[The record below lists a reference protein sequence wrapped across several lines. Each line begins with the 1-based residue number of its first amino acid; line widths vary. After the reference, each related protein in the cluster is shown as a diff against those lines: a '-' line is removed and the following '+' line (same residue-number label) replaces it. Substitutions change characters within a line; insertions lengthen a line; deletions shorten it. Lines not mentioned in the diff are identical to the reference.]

1 MKTEDRNIPSPAAR
15 PPIDAA
21 APRTFETA
29 TFGLG

>member
-1 MKTEDRNIPSPAAR
+1 MTFFADTQTAV

-21 APRTFETA
+21 VPTQLETA